1 MSDPTFSIIVP
12 TFRRPDALRKT
23 LTALLALDYPRDRYE
38 VIVVDDGA
46 DDTTAKLVYAFGDR
60 GVPVRLAAQLRRGAA
75 SARNRGAR
83 LARNDWLL
91 FCDDDIITPPSHLAG
106 HRDAHARHPH
116 ALVAGTFELAPSAVA
131 VLRATPFGRYRIKL
145 ENQFLGEIHGESLDG
160 DSDRVRVPGVSAAN
174 LSMRRDLFWTI
185 GGFDEDFPLAG
196 AEDQDLSLRARAA
209 DALLVL
215 DRKIPCF
222 HNDHYL
228 SRRAYCG
235 REERSARTT
244 PFLVRKYPAQ
254 FDDVPYAREN
264 RPITADDPPRLVLKK
279 LVKAA
284 LASRPLLELLHATAR
299 VGEAA
304 RAPEALL
311 RRLYAGLLG
320 LHLFRGFRQ
329 SWST

>member
-12 TFRRPDALRKT
+12 TFRRPEALHKT

-38 VIVVDDGA
+38 LIVVDDGA
-46 DDTTAKLVYAFGDR
+46 DDATAKIVYAFGDR
-60 GVPVRLAAQLRRGAA
+60 GVSVMLAAQLRRGAA

-83 LARNDWLL
+83 LAGSDWLL

-106 HRDAHARHPH
+106 HRDAHACHPH

-131 VLRATPFGRYRIKL
+131 ILRATPFGRYRIEL
-145 ENQFLGEIHGESLDG
+145 EHRFLAEVPGESLDG
-160 DSDRVRVPGVSAAN
+160 DSHRVRVPGVSAAN
-174 LSMRRDLFWTI
+174 LSMRRDFFWTI
-185 GGFDEDFPLAG
+185 GGFDEEFPLAG

-209 DALLVL
+209 DAVLVL
-215 DRKIPCF
+215 DPNIPCF

-228 SRRAYCG
+228 SRRAYCA

-254 FDDVPYAREN
+254 FEDVPYAREN
-264 RPITADDPPRLVLKK
+264 RPIAAEDPPRLVVKK
-279 LVKAA
+279 LLKAV
-284 LASRPLLELLHATAR
+284 LASRPLLELLHALAR

-304 RAPEALL
+304 RAPEELL

-320 LHLFRGFRQ
+320 LHLFRGFRH
-329 SWST
+329 SWRT

>member
-1 MSDPTFSIIVP
+1 VP
-12 TFRRPDALRKT
+12 TFRRPEALHKT

-46 DDTTAKLVYAFGDR
+46 DDTTSNVVYAFGDR
-60 GVPVRLAAQLRRGAA
+60 GVSVRLAAQLRRGAA

-83 LARNDWLL
+83 LAGGEWLL

-106 HRDAHARHPH
+106 HRDAHARHRH
-116 ALVAGTFELAPSAVA
+116 ALVAGTFELAPPAVA
-131 VLRATPFGRYRIKL
+131 ILRATPFGRYRIEL
-145 ENQFLGEIHGESLDG
+145 ERQFLAEAQGEPLDG
-160 DSDRVRVPGVSAAN
+160 DVDRLRVPGVSAAN
-174 LSMRRDLFWTI
+174 LSLRRDLFWTI
-185 GGFDEDFPLAG
+185 GGFDEEFPLAG

-215 DRKIPCF
+215 DTNIPCF

-228 SRRAYCG
+228 SRRAYCA

-254 FDDVPYAREN
+254 FEDVPYAREN
-264 RPITADDPPRLVLKK
+264 RPITADDPPRLVVKK
-279 LVKAA
+279 LLKAA
-284 LASRPLLELLHATAR
+284 LANRLLLELLHAMAR
-299 VGEAA
+299 AGEAA
-304 RAPEALL
+304 RAPEEPL

-320 LHLFRGFRQ
+320 LHLFRGFRR
-329 SWST
+329 SWTT